1 MKKVTYLMT
10 ILFAVALMSTSCCK
24 DDPIVPEPETLE
36 EQYPEWSD
44 LSWVSTDGNDVN
56 HTPIEETYPRLE
68 ISIVGEYANI
78 HQATNG
84 IGGGYAGSFPEVTIS
99 GDVITFSGDG
109 FKVITGTFE
118 WESNSV
124 TFTTFGLMDDDIPD
138 NEHVY
143 VLN

>member
-1 MKKVTYLMT
+1 M
-10 ILFAVALMSTSCCK
+10 IFAVALLSTSCCK
-24 DDPIVPEPETLE
+24 DDPVVPEPQTLE
-36 EQYPEWSD
+36 EQYPEWSN
-44 LSWVSTDGNDVN
+44 LSWVSTDGVDIVEDSD
-56 HTPIEETYPRLE
+56 IYPRLE
-68 ISIVGEYANI
+68 ITIVGDMVSI
-78 HQATNG
+78 FQATNG
-84 IGGGYAGSFPEVTIS
+84 TGGGYAGSFPELTIS